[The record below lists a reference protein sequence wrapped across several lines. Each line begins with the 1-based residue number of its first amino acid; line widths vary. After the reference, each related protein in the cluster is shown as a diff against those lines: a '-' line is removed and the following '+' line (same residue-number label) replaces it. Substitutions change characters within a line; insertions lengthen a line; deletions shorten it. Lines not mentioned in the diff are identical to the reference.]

1 MHRKSKAL
9 EKKIRRKWMRIW
21 MRYSNTGTLGKIATQ
36 IASLATPPYYARIQL
51 SKIHNNGYI
60 SPEAEIKHT
69 NFKRG
74 SHVFIDDR
82 VLIFE
87 DLSID
92 ANNGGNVKLGDSVHL
107 HRDTII
113 QTGLGGRLIIAD
125 DTHIQPRCQI
135 NAYKSEI
142 RIGRHVEIAPNC
154 ALYSYNHGVELG
166 EDIGDQPI
174 ISKGGITIEDDVWL
188 GFGVIILD
196 GVKISTGS
204 IIGAGSVVT
213 SDIPENSI
221 AAGSPAK
228 IIKSRN

>member
-1 MHRKSKAL
+1 MRF
-9 EKKIRRKWMRIW
+9 WMRH
-21 MRYSNTGTLGKIATQ
+21 SNKSTLGKLATWF
-36 IASLATPPYYARIQL
+36 ASLATSPYYARIQL
-51 SKIHNNGYI
+51 SKIHQNGYL
-60 SPEAEIKHT
+60 SSKAEVSHT
-69 NFKRG
+69 NFSTG

-87 DLSID
+87 DLSLD
-92 ANNGGNVKLGDSVHL
+92 PNNGGSVKFGDRVHF

-113 QTGLGGRLIIAD
+113 QTGLGGKLIIAD
-125 DTHIQPRCQI
+125 DTHVQPRCQL

-166 EDIGDQPI
+166 IDIGDQPV
-174 ISKGGITIEDDVWL
+174 ISKGGIIIEDDVWL
-188 GFGVIILD
+188 GFGVIVLD
-196 GVKISTGS
+196 GVKIGAGS

-228 IIKSRN
+228 IIKARS